1 MNNKFKSKPIIV
13 TIISAVALGV
23 VAVLV
28 KVFKGGRWIKIRDC
42 VNYMVSFFSYRMLMR
57 YGWVLRDSRRKHAF
71 IWESNNIYKGEI
83 LWNF

>member
-28 KVFKGGRWIKIRDC
+28 KVFKGGR
-42 VNYMVSFFSYRMLMR
+42 
-57 YGWVLRDSRRKHAF
+57 
-71 IWESNNIYKGEI
+71 
-83 LWNF
+83 